1 MDWLLLALS
10 VWCGLFVVNALR
22 PRYRPPALAAVLFF
36 AGWLTIEVS
45 LHHLLWQ
52 VAAVVV
58 LISQGA
64 LQGWPGWVG
73 AALFGFGWV
82 GLLVCAWRS
91 YRTRATIERALQ
103 AGLGPDYRRR
113 ITPELSAKLSDRPR
127 LTELLIPWPLRP
139 RDVEWIRDLPFRE
152 VGGRT
157 LALDIY
163 RSRRWTPGSPT
174 LLEVHGGGWVI
185 GDKREQGLPL
195 MYHLARQ
202 GWVCVTANYRLSPGA
217 TFPEPLEDLKWAL
230 RWIRREG
237 LAYGIDP
244 DFVIVTGESAGAHL
258 ASLLALTAGQSKY
271 QRGFEDLDT
280 SVRGCVA
287 FYGIYDLLDR
297 EGDVPHDGVR
307 RLLEAKVLKARL
319 EDAPELFEEA
329 SPRFRI
335 SAAAP
340 PFLLLHGDR
349 DSLAPVAGARRFHE
363 SLTRLSESPACF
375 AELVGAQHAFDI
387 FPSLRGALAVR
398 GAERFMTALYSDYLA
413 AGARA
418 AESEE

>member
-1 MDWLLLALS
+1 MPWLLLALS
-10 VWCGLFVVNALR
+10 LWCGLFVINAFR
-22 PRYRPPALAAVLFF
+22 PRTRPPTLAAISFF
-36 AGWLTIEVS
+36 AGWLTIEVA

-52 VAAVVV
+52 VAAFVMLVFH
-58 LISQGA
+58 GA
-64 LQGWPGWVG
+64 LEGWPGWVG
-73 AALFGFGWV
+73 AALFGSGWA

-91 YRTRATIERALQ
+91 YRTRATVESALQ
-103 AGLGPDYRRR
+103 AGLGRSYRQR
-113 ITPELSAKLSDRPR
+113 IAPKLAAKLSDRPR

-139 RDVEWIRDLPFRE
+139 RDVERLRDLPFRE

-157 LALDIY
+157 LALDVY
-163 RSRRWTPGSPT
+163 RSRGWVPGSPA

-230 RWIRREG
+230 RWIREEG
-237 LAYGIDP
+237 PAYGIDP
-244 DFVIVTGESAGAHL
+244 GFVIVTGQSAGAHL
-258 ASLLALTAGQSKY
+258 ASLLALTAGQAKY
-271 QRGFEDLDT
+271 QRGFEGVDT
-280 SVRGCVA
+280 SVQGCVS

-297 EGDVPHDGVR
+297 EGDVPHDGMR
-307 RLLEAKVLKARL
+307 RLVEAKFLKARL
-319 EDAPELFEEA
+319 RDAPELFEEA

-363 SLTRLSESPACF
+363 ALERRSGAPVCF

-387 FPSLRGALAVR
+387 FPSLRGALAIR
-398 GAERFMTALYSDYLA
+398 GVERFLAALYSDHLA
-413 AGARA
+413 AVARA
-418 AESEE
+418 AEMED